1 MQTPPV
7 DAKIR
12 ASRRNSSF
20 VVVGCGRFGSR
31 AAHTLRKRYPL
42 SKITVVDQDQRAL
55 RKVSRLSLE
64 TVVGKG
70 RQYLEQ
76 SGSENPP
83 FDVIIPAVPLHL
95 AFEFIFSRLKDY
107 APKRSW
113 VPILSGLPNAHVGET
128 GDLYTSLADFLC
140 PEACPEPPTYC
151 MMTRKRRTKP
161 LYAILGDLEGP
172 FVPFV
177 IRSQQLGPG
186 VGGFESRLLTDLVKQ
201 IRAKIPTG
209 PVFLVSTACR
219 CHGVTSALT
228 F

>member
-1 MQTPPV
+1 MENPLV
-7 DAKIR
+7 DAKVR
-12 ASRRNSSF
+12 ASRKNSSF
-20 VVVGCGRFGSR
+20 VVIGCGRFGSR
-31 AAHTLRKRYPL
+31 AAQTLRERYPL

-55 RKVSRLSLE
+55 RKISRLSLE
-64 TVVGKG
+64 TVVGEG
-70 RQYLEQ
+70 RRYLEQ
-76 SGSENPP
+76 LGSRNPP
-83 FDVIIPAVPLHL
+83 FDVIIPAVPFHL
-95 AFEFIFSRLKDY
+95 AFEFVFPRLKDF
-107 APKRSW
+107 APKRSR
-113 VPILSGLPNAHVGET
+113 VPIFSGLPNVHVGKT

-140 PEACPEPPTYC
+140 PEDCPEPLTYC
-151 MMTRKRRTKP
+151 MMTRKRRAKP
-161 LYAILGDLEGP
+161 LYAILGELEGP

-186 VGGFESRLLTDLVKQ
+186 VGGFESRLLTDLVRQ